1 MVMGIFKD
9 ERVDYLE
16 EERQKLWSQV
26 TSLQEQSR
34 GLQEESRILRE
45 QSRLLEET
53 LSKKT
58 SDCEAEAKQ
67 ASRKAVEYKNK
78 SEAAKENATLNL
90 LKTNEI
96 LNDIITT
103 HESINALNMQID
115 EIVGSARSAHNDVVA
130 SHDEIKERKVNIEEN
145 IAELEKLF
153 SNSSNYANNIQSL
166 QTFATSGQDISTKI
180 DALYKYILNKKTE
193 IDELYY
199 EVIGYTETSEEGVET
214 PVPGLKNELGEA
226 YNEIKNN
233 LAKTQDELSEHKRKQ
248 IADSISFA
256 SEKEAQ
262 FNNTIKRWEEDY
274 SQLAEQVSDL
284 LPHALTK
291 GLSHAYSE
299 KKKEEVDDTK
309 KLTKKFIGGIIG
321 MICVS
326 MIPFAVSAYFINTET
341 KTLEEVIK
349 IIPRLVVA
357 ILPLYVPV
365 LWLAYSANKGLNL
378 SKRLIEEYTH
388 KEVLSKTF
396 EGLSRQIENIKDKEI
411 SSELRIKLLYSILEV
426 NSENPGKLI
435 TDYNKSDHP
444 LMDALDKSVKLSNTI
459 DKIAEIP
466 GLTKI
471 ATMLEKKS
479 KRMLDEKRKKAEAG
493 LEAVSEEK
501 EEADEEVGQPGQ
513 S

>member
-1 MVMGIFKD
+1 MGIFKD

-16 EERQKLWSQV
+16 EERRKLWAQV

-34 GLQEESRILRE
+34 SLQEESRILRE
-45 QSRLLEET
+45 QSRLLEEA

-58 SDCEAEAKQ
+58 SDYEAEAKQ
-67 ASRKAVEYKNK
+67 AARKAVEYKNK
-78 SEAAKENATLNL
+78 SETAKENAAQNL
-90 LKTNEI
+90 LKINEI
-96 LNDIITT
+96 LNEITT
-103 HESINALNMQID
+103 SHESINALNVQAA
-115 EIVGSARSAHNDVVA
+115 EILSTARSVNNDA
-130 SHDEIKERKVNIEEN
+130 LAAYDSINERQEHIEES
-145 IAELEKLF
+145 IAELERLF
-153 SNSSNYANNIQSL
+153 ANSSNYADNIKTL
-166 QTFATSGQDISTKI
+166 QALATNGQDTATKI
-180 DALYKYILNKKTE
+180 DALYKYLLSKKTE

-199 EVIGYTETSEEGVET
+199 EVIGYTEKNEEGIET
-214 PVPGLKNELGEA
+214 PVPGLKDELEETYNELKA
-226 YNEIKNN
+226 D

-256 SEKEAQ
+256 NQKEAQ
-262 FNNTIKRWEEDY
+262 FNNTLKRWEEDY
-274 SQLAEQVSDL
+274 SQLSERVSDL

-299 KKKEEVDDTK
+299 KKREEVEDTK
-309 KLTKKFIGGIIG
+309 KLTAKFIGGIIG

-326 MIPFAVSAYFINTET
+326 MIPFIVSVYFINTES
-341 KTLEEVIK
+341 KTLEEVIR

-357 ILPLYVPV
+357 ILPLYIPV

-411 SSELRIKLLYSILEV
+411 SAELRIKLLYSILEV

-459 DKIAEIP
+459 DKIAEMP
-466 GLTKI
+466 GLAKI
-471 ATMLEKKS
+471 ATMLDKKS
-479 KRMLDEKRKKAEAG
+479 KRMLEEKRKQAEAG
-493 LEAVSEEK
+493 LEAVSEA
-501 EEADEEVGQPGQ
+501 EEAGTDQEGRATDQA
-513 S
+513 